1 MNHVYHLAISPDLL
15 PAFLA
20 VADVKTTTK
29 AARVLHVSQPTV
41 TSHIGQL
48 ESSLS
53 ASLFKRSPKG
63 MELTEEGRALYP
75 YAKSVIATLH
85 DATLEIS
92 KSDTLAG
99 TVSIAA
105 STTIASYILPQVIRQ
120 FREIHPDIHI
130 QLASLNTAETIDSVA
145 DGHYRIG
152 LMEGFSDTPHVH
164 LKTLCED
171 DLILVGSPHDVVELR
186 SPKDLQKLNFIW
198 REQGSGTRD
207 IIEDALAHHGIN
219 IDTLNR
225 PLELGS
231 TEAIKQAASQGL
243 GVAFMSKWA
252 VQGDLLRGYLKH
264 IHVPKLTI
272 TRPLYWCLPRGQMD
286 KLHTLF
292 FNFTNET
299 LKQLLESPKDSWAI

>member
-1 MNHVYHLAISPDLL
+1 MNHVYQLAISPDLL

-63 MELTEEGRALYP
+63 MELTDEGKALYP
-75 YAKSVIATLH
+75 YAKSIISTLH
-85 DATLEIS
+85 DATLELT
-92 KSDTLAG
+92 KSDIMTGTL
-99 TVSIAA
+99 SIAA
-105 STTIASYILPQVIRQ
+105 STTIAGYILPSVIRQ
-120 FREIHPDIHI
+120 FRETHPGISI
-130 QLASLNTAETIDSVA
+130 QLASLNTAETIESVTS
-145 DGHYRIG
+145 GHYRIG

-171 DLILVGSPHDVVELR
+171 ELILVGSPHESYSLK
-186 SPKDLQKLNFIW
+186 SPKGLQKLPFIW
-198 REQGSGTRD
+198 REHGSGTRD

-219 IDTLNR
+219 TDTLHR

-231 TEAIKQAASQGL
+231 TEAIKHAVSQGL
-243 GVAFMSKWA
+243 GVAFISKWA
-252 VQGDLLRGYLKH
+252 VQADLLRGYLKH
-264 IHVPKLTI
+264 IPVPKLTI

-292 FNFTNET
+292 FKLTQDHIQELIQN
-299 LKQLLESPKDSWAI
+299 PKDSWSI

>member
-48 ESSLS
+48 ESTLKT
-53 ASLFKRSPKG
+53 SLFKRSPRG

-75 YAKSVIATLH
+75 YAKSILTTLH
-85 DATLEIS
+85 EATVEIN
-92 KSDTLAG
+92 KNDTISGSL
-99 TVSIAA
+99 SLAA
-105 STTIASYILPQVIRQ
+105 STTISGYILPRVIRH
-120 FREIHPDIHI
+120 FRQQHPGISI
-130 QLASLNTAETIDSVA
+130 QLASLNTAETIESVA
-145 DGHYRIG
+145 NGHFRIG
-152 LMEGFSDTPHVH
+152 LMEGFSDTPHVQ
-164 LKTLCED
+164 LRQLCED
-171 DLILVGSPHDVVELR
+171 ELILVGSPHETYSLK
-186 SPKDLQKLNFIW
+186 SPKELQKLPFIW
-198 REQGSGTRD
+198 REYGSGTRD

-219 IDTLNR
+219 ANSLHK

-231 TEAIKQAASQGL
+231 TEAIKHAVSQGL
-243 GVAFMSKWA
+243 GVAFISKWA
-252 VQGDLLRGYLKH
+252 VQSDLLRGYLKH

-292 FNFTNET
+292 FNFTTEI
-299 LKQLLESPKDSWAI
+299 LKDILEHPKDSWTI